1 MDRNRVLTAVEV
13 GLQDGRVEVGEVIKL
28 FMAESIANVRGFDV
42 TSDGQ
47 TFIISDIATDD
58 DQNYITLVV
67 NWDSDI
73 QR

>member
-1 MDRNRVLTAVEV
+1 LDRNRVLTAVEV